1 MEEYNVFN
9 RHMYLLYVHE
19 SHCSLYSCLYI
30 SLPCIITDLKAVHHV
45 CMTCTQSCYVDIQL
59 VSWEY
64 NTI

>member
-9 RHMYLLYVHE
+9 RHMYLLYVHV

-30 SLPCIITDLKAVHHV
+30 SPPYIIMTVTAVHHV
-45 CMTCTQSCYVDIQL
+45 CMTCTQSCCVDIQL